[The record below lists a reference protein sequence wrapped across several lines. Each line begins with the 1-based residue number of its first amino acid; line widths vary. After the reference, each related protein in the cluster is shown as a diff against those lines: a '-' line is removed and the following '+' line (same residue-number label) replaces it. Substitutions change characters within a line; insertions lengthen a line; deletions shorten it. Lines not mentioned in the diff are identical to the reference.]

1 MLPLAASYVRLVS
14 AFHEEY
20 PDIGT
25 RCAAGQGYGGSPCLS
40 KVAKSPPAGSGPGA
54 RELGSQREKS
64 ARGFRCPTT
73 VDRHHLPG
81 PVSLKTPLFTGGFG
95 HWADA
100 PGRLQARFC
109 RSCTPGSP
117 SHTLP
122 VCRNLP
128 AGFFRDDTG
137 GVAVPRVGDTHPPG
151 LSTDVETSVDKP
163 LRTVVREGK
172 ASSGGTV
179 SCREL
184 EGLPSHPPR

>member
-40 KVAKSPPAGSGPGA
+40 KVLQPAAAESGAGA

-64 ARGFRCPTT
+64 ARGFRCTST
-73 VDRHHLPG
+73 VERRARSGVIPLE
-81 PVSLKTPLFTGGFG
+81 TPLFTKGFARQG
-95 HWADA
+95 DA
-100 PGRLQARFC
+100 PDRVQARFC
-109 RSCTPGSP
+109 RSCTPDSP

-122 VCRNLP
+122 VCRSLP
-128 AGFFRDDTG
+128 AGFLGEDTG
-137 GVAVPRVGDTHPPG
+137 GVAGPRVGDTHPPG
-151 LSTDVETSVDKP
+151 LSTDVETSVDNP
-163 LRTVVREGK
+163 LKTVLREGQ